1 MHVEVSYNAWHIPE
15 LACVLYDKH
24 GRRRQFRVPL
34 LEKSVLLS
42 QRTDLLAAI
51 GEANTERN
59 VSHVGGEERG
69 SRERTH
75 RSHLQTLLV
84 TSCASSGS
92 PVHASAEASERW
104 RRAVDSITEGVATT
118 LAAQT
123 AARVV
128 DIAGGE
134 RVMVVVGAVKLRL

>member
-1 MHVEVSYNAWHIPE
+1 
-15 LACVLYDKH
+15 
-24 GRRRQFRVPL
+24 VPL
-34 LEKSVLLS
+34 LEKLVLLS
-42 QRTDLLAAI
+42 QRADLLAAI

-69 SRERTH
+69 AKERTY

-104 RRAVDSITEGVATT
+104 RRAVDSITDGVATT

-123 AARVV
+123 AAGVV

-134 RVMVVVGAVKLRL
+134 RVIVVMCAVKLGL